1 MEYTTGK
8 VVFNDW
14 IITRAIGQGTT
25 WRWDWL
31 GYFNSNTKIDGGKV
45 QRMQY
50 DITEDDTG
58 KYYVCKYGKDS
69 SIMYRYE
76 DSVLYKNI
84 IYDNDGNLIKEEQ
97 YDFEIAR

>member
-1 MEYTTGK
+1 
-8 VVFNDW
+8 
-14 IITRAIGQGTT
+14 
-25 WRWDWL
+25 
-31 GYFNSNTKIDGGKV
+31 
-45 QRMQY
+45 MQY

-58 KYYVCKYGKDS
+58 KYYVRKYGKDL

-97 YDFEIAR
+97 YDFEIAG